1 MMLPHAMRIPCIC
14 LCACIFRTDAEHA
27 AAASPQLLRRLCRDF
42 TLQEQKHHESSE
54 LAVTGSTV
62 ESVLVHVAA
71 LGSSVLQVQVDKLPA
86 ADVELEKTAAEEG
99 PSTIA
104 TLERDKKFISRK
116 EELARVGCVVEDVF
130 TSIAPAPRDVL
141 LLRGVPGL
149 GKSAAAKQ
157 GLKEMRDKYAAAS
170 CCNGVHVP
178 SIKKRIMN
186 EYMQRLTSRRAC

>member
-1 MMLPHAMRIPCIC
+1 MQASCCLPLTPLQQPAVHATGRRVRC
-14 LCACIFRTDAEHA
+14 L
-27 AAASPQLLRRLCRDF
+27 Q
-42 TLQEQKHHESSE
+42 
-54 LAVTGSTV
+54 
-62 ESVLVHVAA
+62 
-71 LGSSVLQVQVDKLPA
+71 
-86 ADVELEKTAAEEG
+86 
-99 PSTIA
+99 PSTLA

-157 GLKEMRDKYAAAS
+157 GLKEMQDKYAAAS

-186 EYMQRLTSRRAC
+186 E